1 MSYKSAIWSLGP
13 GLTVCCETARVSS
26 LCLSSRLSTHVKN
39 IMDSILLHHHS
50 AHNVCIVS
58 SQTQHFSSLTACMQS
73 LCPAK
78 CCLITTNSV
87 LPLAFFELPLSF
99 LWFCRGVSG
108 QITAQQPSYLRLV
121 SSMSPTTAWKNY
133 SITSWKTRGH
143 FDISALCPDNPL
155 PKMVIGS

>member
-1 MSYKSAIWSLGP
+1 MSYKSTIWSLRP

-26 LCLSSRLSTHVKN
+26 PCPSSRLSTHVKN
-39 IMDSILLHHHS
+39 IMDNILLHHHS

-58 SQTQHFSSLTACMQS
+58 SQTRHFSH
-73 LCPAK
+73 
-78 CCLITTNSV
+78 CLHTVIMSSQMLSHHNSI

-99 LWFCRGVSG
+99 PWFCRGASG
-108 QITAQQPSYLRLV
+108 QITTQQPSYLRLF

-133 SITSWKTRGH
+133 SITSRKTRGH
-143 FDISALCPDNPL
+143 FDISVLCPDNPL